1 MMLRFARLALLLL
14 PTVLLAGWIAQLWIG
29 RVNMPVMRVAIQGY
43 DPRDLLRGHYLQFRL
58 TIPGPTAAAPDG
70 KAVCVCLSDNPR
82 DARRPTLTPA
92 ACAPVPDRAACPHFL
107 RNPWRSFRYY
117 TTEKRALELEKQ
129 LRATPDAASIAM
141 HFHGD
146 GAVSFSDIAVEE
158 VSRR

>member
-14 PTVLLAGWIAQLWIG
+14 PTAILAGWIVQLWIG
-29 RVNMPVMRVAIQGY
+29 RVNMPVMRAAIQGY

-58 TIPGPTAAAPDG
+58 TIPGPTGASNG
-70 KAVCVCLSDNPR
+70 KAVCACLAENPE
-82 DARRPTLTPA
+82 DGLRPTLTPA
-92 ACAPVPDRAACPHFL
+92 ACVPIPDRAACRYFI

-129 LRATPDAASIAM
+129 LRAAPDSASIAM

-146 GAVSFSDIAVEE
+146 GTVSFSDVATGE
-158 VSRR
+158 VNPR